1 MKLNPEAQVYATIKL
16 PEIMSGWDDK
26 DFRKDFKMKKL
37 QFKEQLDELRRNHH
51 DHTGIYHGMNETE
64 ILLNCDEFKELGLL

>member
-1 MKLNPEAQVYATIKL
+1 MERQKKFAETMKLNPEAQVYATIKL

-37 QFKEQLDELRRNHH
+37 QFK
-51 DHTGIYHGMNETE
+51 
-64 ILLNCDEFKELGLL
+64 